1 MKIFLKN
8 KYIAFVIIL
17 LLIQVCFVFNL
28 SDSPRGSDHFWY
40 VVDAES
46 VSNNIYTTN
55 NVYPNSMP
63 AGSIEPRPFV
73 QNRPVVYFAGYL
85 IKLGLNSLGAYKLI
99 NLFSYFV
106 IVSILFISLLKLNH
120 SLKTS
125 LSAICVF
132 ITSPLIIFSLYN
144 PLTNLFDAALFSIFI
159 FSFFIFFKRRFPL
172 IFSFVIL
179 LLVVCSYFLLI
190 NQRQDFII
198 YLWAAI
204 LILTYYSIRSN
215 SIPLWQVGIVY
226 LLLISIQILID
237 TINIFTNH
245 LGGVIPNNSFLLTN
259 VKPYFGNMV
268 SYFGNN
274 SDFLELSLFDIFKA
288 KISIFFMSL
297 SGFFNILTIIYL
309 ILIFT
314 PLYFIRKKIIKLK
327 IFETLFIVIC
337 LLNFTILFGFQFQYR
352 YSIFLIAPSIFI
364 VYNLIKEKVFDRFSK
379 LLFPLTFIFL
389 LCLNYFVFNKINNE
403 AKESDKLLE
412 QVTELNISSDSR
424 AAVIYNGGSSLIW
437 SWLLKDI
444 KEVHY
449 YLPNEI
455 KDIPLNDYDICVIE
469 FSKSNKKE
477 DVNEDFSYQKVGN
490 YLVKLKSKE

>member
-8 KYIAFVIIL
+8 KHIAFVIIL
-17 LLIQVCFVFNL
+17 LLIQVSFVFNL
-28 SDSPRGSDHFWY
+28 SDSPRGSDQFWY
-40 VVDAES
+40 IVDAES
-46 VSNNIYTTN
+46 ASNNIYTTN

-63 AGSIEPRPFV
+63 IGNVEPRPFV

-85 IKLGLNSLGAYKLI
+85 IKLGLNCVAAYKLI

-106 IVSILFISLLKLNH
+106 IISILFISLLKLKH

-125 LSAICVF
+125 LTAICVF

-159 FSFFIFFKRRFPL
+159 YFIYIFFQRRFSL
-172 IFSFVIL
+172 IFQFIL
-179 LLVVCSYFLLI
+179 LLFVVSCYFLLI

-198 YLWAAI
+198 YLWSAI

-226 LLLISIQILID
+226 LLLISIQIGTID
-237 TINIFTNH
+237 IFTNH
-245 LGGVIPNNSFLLTN
+245 LGGVIPNNSVLLTN

-297 SGFFNILTIIYL
+297 SGFFNILISIYL

-337 LLNFTILFGFQFQYR
+337 LLNFTILFVFQFQYR

-364 VYNLIKEKVFDRFSK
+364 VYNLLKEKNFFRFSK
-379 LLFPLTFIFL
+379 LLFPFFCFL
-389 LCLNYFVFNKINNE
+389 FFCLNYFAFNKINNE
-403 AKESDKLLE
+403 AKISDKLLK

-455 KDIPLNDYDICVIE
+455 KDIPLNDYDIYVIE
-469 FSKSNKKE
+469 FSKSNKKK

-490 YLVKLKSKE
+490 YLVKLNSKE